1 MKAKAI
7 FATALLAT
15 SGIAAANG
23 GLGINNVEQHMNAI
37 NWANTQANEQE
48 IVVQGALD
56 RFQNYENSE
65 VTVVDVNQ
73 FKQSYDGQS

>member
-7 FATALLAT
+7 VTTVLLAAT
-15 SGIAAANG
+15 NLAAANG
-23 GLGINNVEQHMNAI
+23 GLGIDNVEQHMNAI
-37 NWANTQANEQE
+37 NWADIQTNQQE

-56 RFQNYENSE
+56 RFQDYAAGE

-73 FKQSYDGQS
+73 LKQTYDGQS